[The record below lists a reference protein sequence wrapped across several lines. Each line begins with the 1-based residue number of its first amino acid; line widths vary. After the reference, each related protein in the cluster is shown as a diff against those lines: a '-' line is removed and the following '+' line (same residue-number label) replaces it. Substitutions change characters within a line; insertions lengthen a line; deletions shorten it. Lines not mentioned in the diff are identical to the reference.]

1 MQKVQKVDFLL
12 DAEDLLSNVIL
23 NGVSSMNTID
33 TLSEELL
40 KEFSFFKKTPPA
52 VINKEFLNKIKNEK
66 LKKRKVI
73 LNNVPLREIYSTY
86 IDISGIRK
94 FSEYLIK
101 IDKEFKKK
109 LPPFMKENFTLEEI
123 TMEYDDREDSDRDDK
138 LIESKVLEIAGI
150 KSENELINKFG
161 RLGQIYENWYHIG
174 GRETLSIET
183 SSLIELTEKYLELE
197 KILRDEDILQK
208 TYKLYEKMS
217 RENINK
223 LIIKQYDGSSSLKGR
238 AYEDLEY
245 FIPQYVSDIIYAP
258 ELYMQLFREAVVKYK
273 ESLEEVIKQLYPLT

>member
-1 MQKVQKVDFLL
+1 
-12 DAEDLLSNVIL
+12 
-23 NGVSSMNTID
+23 MNTID
-33 TLSEELL
+33 MLSEELL
-40 KEFSFFKKTPPA
+40 KEFSFFKKTPPT

-174 GRETLSIET
+174 GRETLSIDT

-197 KILRDEDILQK
+197 KNLRDEDILQK